1 MTFITIATLFAT
13 MAILGAI
20 PSTSVFIVVSRSI
33 ASGFIHG
40 FATATGIVIGD
51 IIFILIAIYGL
62 AIIADT
68 MGNLF
73 ILVKYIASAYLIW
86 LGIGLLKLKPDNA
99 KIDKI
104 QESSLLSSFL
114 CGLFITLGDQ
124 KAILF
129 YIGFFPAFLDL
140 SNISIFDISIII
152 AITIIAVGGTKLIYA
167 YMADRTKLIFKNFSG
182 IMNKFAGWAMIA
194 TGIFL
199 VANSH
204 YLLILRLIS

>member
-1 MTFITIATLFAT
+1 MTLLTIATLFAT

-20 PSTSVFIVVSRSI
+20 PSMSVFTVVSRSI

-62 AIIADT
+62 TLIADT

-73 ILVKYIASAYLIW
+73 ILVKYLASAYLIW
-86 LGIGLLKLKPDNA
+86 FGIGLLKLKPENA
-99 KIDKI
+99 KIEKP
-104 QESSLLSSFL
+104 QKASLLSSFL

-129 YIGFFPAFLDL
+129 YMGFFPAFLDL
-140 SNISIFDISIII
+140 SNIYIYDISIII

-167 YMADRTKLIFKNFSG
+167 YMATKAKMIFKNFSA
-182 IMNKFAGWAMIA
+182 IMNNFAGWAMIA

-199 VANSH
+199 AANSH
-204 YLLILRLIS
+204 YLL